1 MPVLLAE
8 GMPTMLEE
16 EMEEVQAA
24 RDPAVHLAFPGLLG
38 WATVAPIALAA
49 VEEDLE
55 EQEAR
60 RSPWKISSL
69 SMLLMPL
76 QDLCT
81 SATTRLL

>member
-1 MPVLLAE
+1 
-8 GMPTMLEE
+8 MLEDEKE
-16 EMEEVQAA
+16 EAQAA
-24 RDPAVHLAFPGLLG
+24 RYPAVHLAFPGLLG

-69 SMLLMPL
+69 SMPPMPL

-81 SATTRLL
+81 SVTMRLL

>member
-1 MPVLLAE
+1 
-8 GMPTMLEE
+8 MLEDE
-16 EMEEVQAA
+16 KEEVQAA
-24 RDPAVHLAFPGLLG
+24 RGLAVHLAFPGLLG

-60 RSPWKISSL
+60 HSPWKISSL
-69 SMLLMPL
+69 SMPPMPL

-81 SATTRLL
+81 SAIMRLL